1 MSNNNLHIRDL
12 DPNDILWIKQNTPS
26 GISQNQFLKNIISS
40 AREEE
45 FGYSLFSKPTI
56 PSYLYGK
63 LPFKFIDLFAG
74 IGGFRCALTSVGGK
88 CVFSSEWDKYANITY
103 KAWYGDNDV
112 NTEDIRTI
120 DAKRIIPDHDIPVS
134 YTHLTLPTKA

>member
-63 LPFKFIDLFAG
+63 LPFKFIDLFAAYTDG
-74 IGGFRCALTSVGGK
+74 ASVDTLMYYFIPGDFHWNEKGHALT
-88 CVFSSEWDKYANITY
+88 A
-103 KAWYGDNDV
+103 KAFLNQFK
-112 NTEDIRTI
+112 E
-120 DAKRIIPDHDIPVS
+120 
-134 YTHLTLPTKA
+134 